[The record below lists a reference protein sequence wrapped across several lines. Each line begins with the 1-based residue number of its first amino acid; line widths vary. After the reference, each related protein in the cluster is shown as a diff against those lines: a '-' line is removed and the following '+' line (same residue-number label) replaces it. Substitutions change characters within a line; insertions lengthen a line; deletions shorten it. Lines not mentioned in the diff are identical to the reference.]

1 MSRTSKKLVGKKS
14 EDEQEVLAVK
24 HARIPRW
31 KERRDE
37 RRKREKRGE
46 SIEKEKKKRAWKETK
61 ERKKKGTTRG
71 ARKKKGM

>member
-1 MSRTSKKLVGKKS
+1 MSRTSKKLAGKKS

-37 RRKREKRGE
+37 QRKREKRGE
-46 SIEKEKKKRAWKETK
+46 SIEKEKKKEHGKKQKKE
-61 ERKKKGTTRG
+61 KKGND
-71 ARKKKGM
+71 ARSKKKKGM